1 MRQEE
6 GKQLLSEAI
15 YLLGVQL
22 LTVDE
27 RMPGEVRERVLV
39 SYYRYS
45 GQAGA
50 GTSSHVDTVCEL
62 LRSTGYV
69 RSGKRPAGYP
79 ETLFS
84 RVPVPK
90 PVINKVSITT
100 NYSDTNMRLVIT
112 SVAFN

>member
-1 MRQEE
+1 M
-6 GKQLLSEAI
+6 SEAI

-22 LTVDE
+22 LAVDE
-27 RMPGEVRERVLV
+27 RIPGEVRERVLV

-50 GTSSHVDTVCEL
+50 GTNSHVDTVCEL

-69 RSGKRPAGYP
+69 RSGKRQVGYP

-90 PVINKVSITT
+90 PVVNKVSIVNEICKLTYDL
-100 NYSDTNMRLVIT
+100 YSCLAD
-112 SVAFN
+112 